1 MPDAVTSMS
10 YNLQNGPPW
19 HGKGTALPGLSTS
32 AECIKAAG
40 LDWGVAKV
48 PLRIADDGQV
58 PVSSVMATVRMDFA
72 ATDPRRVLGIVGEE
86 YRPLQNWDAFGFF
99 DGVVG
104 AG

>member
-48 PLRIADDGQV
+48 PLLLGGQLK
-58 PVSSVMATVRMDFA
+58 TRH
-72 ATDPRRVLGIVGEE
+72 
-86 YRPLQNWDAFGFF
+86 
-99 DGVVG
+99 
-104 AG
+104 